1 MVGYLSL
8 FPRLS
13 IKKKINKAQK
23 KVDGLSSVAVE
34 QNQYSSFD
42 LFISN
47 DLYKYHF

>member
-13 IKKKINKAQK
+13 IKKNNNKAQK